1 MKEVKSQTLKTLEN
15 KMIKA
20 IKCKWNW
27 LLNMLMFDTDKC
39 PYKTCTCKK

>member
-1 MKEVKSQTLKTLEN
+1 
-15 KMIKA
+15 MIKA

-27 LLNMLMFDTDKC
+27 LLNMLMFKTEDC